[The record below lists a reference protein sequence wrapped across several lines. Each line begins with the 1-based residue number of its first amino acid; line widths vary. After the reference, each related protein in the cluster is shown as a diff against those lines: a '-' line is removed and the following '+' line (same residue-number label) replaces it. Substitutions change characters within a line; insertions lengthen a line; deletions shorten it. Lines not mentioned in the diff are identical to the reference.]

1 MMEPLKHFALPHFRW
16 TNITIGFDMNLFFNL
31 YFKFS
36 IYLFIYFK
44 CLAILKSLFISSYH
58 IIYDWFWK
66 MIIHY
71 LLFWLWWLWYTYLR
85 WKEFKEIHLFF
96 QFRSHKLRRKC
107 NDSAGNSCL
116 SLWFNLLSQNL
127 AVGKRLG
134 KAGEKGWWPHRRWH
148 PGCHKAN
155 AAIASSN

>member
-1 MMEPLKHFALPHFRW
+1 MVESLKHFALPHFRW
-16 TNITIGFDMNLFFNL
+16 TNITIGFDMNLFYLFIYLFSNL

-44 CLAILKSLFISSYH
+44 CLPISNIFKDDNSLFIKLVMVGMVYVLTMERIQRNTFVFS
-58 IIYDWFWK
+58 I
-66 MIIHY
+66 
-71 LLFWLWWLWYTYLR
+71 L
-85 WKEFKEIHLFF
+85 
-96 QFRSHKLRRKC
+96 KLRRKC

-134 KAGEKGWWPHRRWH
+134 KAGEKG
-148 PGCHKAN
+148 
-155 AAIASSN
+155 

>member
-58 IIYDWFWK
+58 IIYD
-66 MIIHY
+66 
-71 LLFWLWWLWYTYLR
+71 
-85 WKEFKEIHLFF
+85 
-96 QFRSHKLRRKC
+96 
-107 NDSAGNSCL
+107 
-116 SLWFNLLSQNL
+116 
-127 AVGKRLG
+127 
-134 KAGEKGWWPHRRWH
+134 
-148 PGCHKAN
+148 
-155 AAIASSN
+155 